1 MSARDVSHPL
11 ILPLALQLPSLT
23 LTSTSFI
30 GLFIS
35 SNRAWIDNNYLFQ
48 IFAAFWNSRNVTDI
62 DYNENSLQKDTNI
75 SVFFPYTW
83 SYIMRPYVEPILIIL
98 IKLIIVLLTWQ
109 ELRKAH
115 LFSATIHPLLR
126 CVRVCGGR
134 KYKSIDEYKDISP
147 HNILKILTR
156 AQKLTFVID

>member
-1 MSARDVSHPL
+1 MSARDVTHPL

-48 IFAAFWNSRNVTDI
+48 IFAEFWNSRNVTDI
-62 DYNENSLQKDTNI
+62 DDNENSLQKDTNI

-83 SYIMRPYVEPILIIL
+83 SYTMRPYVEP

-156 AQKLTFVID
+156 AQKLTFVIN

>member
-1 MSARDVSHPL
+1 MSARDVTHPL

-48 IFAAFWNSRNVTDI
+48 IFAEFWNSINVTDI

-75 SVFFPYTW
+75 SVHVFFPYTW
-83 SYIMRPYVEPILIIL
+83 SYTMRPYVEP

-156 AQKLTFVID
+156 AQKLTFVIN